1 MSLTP
6 YGAEIERANRRHRM
20 DERNRIRRMME
31 AIDLVIDSEACRHS
45 IRHTTR
51 IYAFW
56 AHCQAELDILNAELG
71 L

>member
-6 YGAEIERANRRHRM
+6 YSMEIERANRRHRM

-31 AIDLVIDSEACRHS
+31 VIAAIATHGSMTAKQCDRFCRLEE
-45 IRHTTR
+45 
-51 IYAFW
+51 
-56 AHCQAELDILNAELG
+56 HCQAELDILNAELG

>member
-6 YGAEIERANRRHRM
+6 YGEEIVRANRRHRL

-31 AIDLVIDSEACRHS
+31 SIDEIFCHPWMTQRNEDRLERLFE
-45 IRHTTR
+45 R
-51 IYAFW
+51 
-56 AHCQAELDILNAELG
+56 CQAELDILNAELG

>member
-31 AIDLVIDSEACRHS
+31 AASDAMCNVWMSEMQAG
-45 IRHTTR
+45 R
-51 IYAFW
+51 IERLIE
-56 AHCQAELDILNAELG
+56 HCQAELDILNAELG

>member
-6 YGAEIERANRRHRM
+6 YGEEIVRANRRHRM

-31 AIDLVIDSEACRHS
+31 SLMDLIICGSMTKKQLHRL
-45 IRHTTR
+45 
-51 IYAFW
+51 YALEE
-56 AHCQAELDILNAELG
+56 HCQAELDILNAELG

>member
-20 DERNRIRRMME
+20 DERNRIFRMMQCAAHRVE
-31 AIDLVIDSEACRHS
+31 FIFNDRHVEMLENL
-45 IRHTTR
+45 I
-51 IYAFW
+51 
-56 AHCQAELDILNAELG
+56 AHCESELDTLNAELG